1 MGTLKVEGDDELI
14 ERFKMKARKK
24 YGQKRGSI
32 KKATMDLI
40 EKWLAEEEV
49 DWGELKG
56 VSNSEKTSV
65 ELEEEAFE
73 KVD

>member
-1 MGTLKVEGDDELI
+1 MGTLKVEGDDEII

-40 EKWLAEEEV
+40 EKWLEEEEV
-49 DWGELKG
+49 NWGNLRGIAE
-56 VSNSEKTSV
+56 SDKTSV
-65 ELEEEAFE
+65 EIEEEAFE

>member
-49 DWGELKG
+49 DWSKVQGRAE
-56 VSNSEKTSV
+56 SEKTSV
-65 ELEEEAFE
+65 ELQEEAFE